1 MTDEQIEM
9 ELEGTMNGVDMVKDI
24 AEFHEKF
31 RLRYDNQPRAL
42 PRDIRGFRQRFM
54 NEELQEYIE
63 ASLNVELAI
72 KAEDD
77 AEITHFLEQQ
87 LDALV
92 DLVYVALGT
101 AHLHGFDFN
110 TAWYRVHKANMAKVR
125 AEDASESKRGSS
137 FDVVKPKGWVAPN
150 HKDLVEDHA
159 HRQTELPL

>member
-9 ELEGTMNGVDMVKDI
+9 ELNGTINGVDMVKDI

-31 RLRYDNQPRAL
+31 RLQYNGQPRAL

-72 KAEDD
+72 KAGDD
-77 AEITHFLEQQ
+77 AETTHFLEQQ

-101 AHLHGFDFN
+101 SHLHGFDFE
-110 TAWYRVHKANMAKVR
+110 TAWYRVHQANMAKVR
-125 AEDASESKRGSS
+125 AEDAGESKRGSHY
-137 FDVVKPKGWVAPN
+137 DVVKPKGWLPPS
-150 HKDLVEDHA
+150 HKDLVENHA